1 MRVSGSERTNEKLA
15 HSDSARARA
24 SFGSRW
30 SEWEAGRKGA
40 ARNGTKRTECH
51 IIAQSQSHSPSI
63 DMKSSAIRCK
73 WVAVKTLRL
82 RCMLST
88 RHRDQSYHNG
98 LVFLS
103 VHSLVGSA
111 VTPQDETPR
120 RKQTRDPDGRHVFKM
135 PLSFS
140 CVATR
145 CRRLVAKTILCT
157 RFNRWRS
164 HGLQKD
170 VRCR

>member
-1 MRVSGSERTNEKLA
+1 M
-15 HSDSARARA
+15 
-24 SFGSRW
+24 W

-40 ARNGTKRTECH
+40 AQGGTKRTESH
-51 IIAQSQSHSPSI
+51 LIAQSHSHSPSI
-63 DMKSSAIRCK
+63 DMKSSAVRCN
-73 WVAVKTLRL
+73 WVALKTQRL

-88 RHRDQSYHNG
+88 RHCDQSYHNG

-103 VHSLVGSA
+103 VHSLVSREQRRNPTRRDTSEKADGGSGRA
-111 VTPQDETPR
+111 
-120 RKQTRDPDGRHVFKM
+120 DGRHVFKM